1 MQKIVLFSLLFVGFQ
16 TIAQVGIGTS
26 SPDASAKLQIDAS
39 DKGFLPPRVALS
51 SLTDQTTIASPAEG
65 LLVYCTGAAGLAE
78 GYYYWEGA
86 TWVKMANTTNSLDM
100 GYVLAWPSNATPP
113 GYLLPLSGGTYN
125 WADYPEFQT
134 FNSTYASQF
143 ISSSNA
149 TTFTLK
155 DINTTGRFL
164 RGNSTAG
171 TDQVAGTKLPTV
183 PFAVSTAGAHVHSVD
198 PSSVVT
204 TDNGS
209 HNHTGSTSTDGDHS
223 HSITFQNDD
232 FNGGGGGNSGL
243 EDDAG
248 TWWNTKWT
256 SNAGAHNHSFTTTWN
271 GSHTHSVDIPSTS
284 SSSNGDHT
292 HTISGGDTETRP
304 INTSVI
310 WVLKVKPTATTGN
323 LTINTYPGATSASN
337 GITMSSNNIK
347 LGGTLTEATT
357 INKNG
362 NNLNLS
368 GSGNVVIT
376 GDVTATGTI
385 RSAAAGQVLNV
396 TMLPPNA
403 TGSVS
408 VSTTAFTNVAQITY
422 TPVSSNSYILIE
434 YITAYTIPGSNID
447 EFGSEINVGGS
458 QLTYGYQRFEGAAG
472 GGGRSGTLF
481 PLMARY
487 TNSST
492 TAITINVNA
501 RRISSDDTLTV
512 YRDASSWFK
521 ITEIAR

>member
-1 MQKIVLFSLLFVGFQ
+1 MKKIVLFSFLFVVFQ
-16 TIAQVGIGTS
+16 TFAQVGVGTNA
-26 SPDASAKLQIDAS
+26 PDASAQLDVVAT
-39 DKGFLPPRVALS
+39 DKGFLPPRVALT

-65 LLVYCTGAAGLAE
+65 LLVYCTGTAGLAE
-78 GYYYWEGA
+78 GYYYWEGS
-86 TWVKMANTTNSLDM
+86 TWVKMANTANSLDM

-198 PSSVVT
+198 PPSTTSS
-204 TDNGS
+204 TDGS
-209 HNHTGSTSTDGDHS
+209 HNHTYNDAYFAENRGLSGNSRYGTSANTDTDNNFIWRTNTGSHSDYASDINTSTSGNHS
-223 HSITFQNDD
+223 HTTDISA
-232 FNGGGGGNSGL
+232 FNS
-243 EDDAG
+243 A
-248 TWWNTKWT
+248 
-256 SNAGAHNHSFTTTWN
+256 
-271 GSHTHSVDIPSTS
+271 
-284 SSSNGDHT
+284 SNGDHT
-292 HTISGGDTETRP
+292 HTISGGDAETRP

-323 LTINTYPGATSASN
+323 LTINNTYPGATSASN
-337 GITMSSNNIK
+337 GVTLASNNIK

-403 TGSVS
+403 TGSVTI
-408 VSTTAFTNVAQITY
+408 STTSFTNVAQISY

-434 YITAYTIPGSNID
+434 YITAYSIPGSNID

-492 TAITINVNA
+492 SAITINVNA
-501 RRISSDDTLTV
+501 RRINSDDNMAV

>member
-1 MQKIVLFSLLFVGFQ
+1 MKKIILFSFLFVGFQ
-16 TIAQVGIGTS
+16 TIAQVGIGTTT
-26 SPDASAKLQIDAS
+26 PDASAKLQIDAT

-51 SLTDQTTIASPAEG
+51 SLTDQTTIATPAEG
-65 LLVYCTGAAGLAE
+65 LLVYCTGTAGLAE

-86 TWVKMANTTNSLDM
+86 TWVKMANTANSLDM

-143 ISSSNA
+143 ISSSNG

-155 DINTTGRFL
+155 NINSTGRFL
-164 RGNSTAG
+164 RGSSTAG
-171 TDQVAGTKLPTV
+171 TDQVEGTKLPTV

-198 PSSVVT
+198 PPSTTSNT
-204 TDNGS
+204 DGSHSHTYNDAYFAENRGLAGNNRYGTSANSDTDNNFIWRTNTGS
-209 HNHTGSTSTDGDHS
+209 HSDYASDINTSSSGSHS
-223 HSITFQNDD
+223 HSTDISA
-232 FNGGGGGNSGL
+232 FNS
-243 EDDAG
+243 A
-248 TWWNTKWT
+248 
-256 SNAGAHNHSFTTTWN
+256 
-271 GSHTHSVDIPSTS
+271 
-284 SSSNGDHT
+284 SNGDHT

-323 LTINTYPGATSASN
+323 LTINNTYAGATSASN
-337 GITMSSNNIK
+337 GVTLNSNNIK

-385 RSAAAGQVLNV
+385 RSAAAGQVLNI

-403 TGSVS
+403 TGAVLVNSS
-408 VSTTAFTNVAQITY
+408 SFTNVAQVTY
-422 TPVSSNSYILIE
+422 TPVSSNSFILIE
-434 YITAYTIPGSNID
+434 YATAYEIPGSNTD
-447 EFGSEINVGGS
+447 SFQSEINIAGT
-458 QLTYGYQRFEGAAG
+458 QITYGYQQYTGTAG
-472 GGGRSGTLF
+472 GGGRSGSLF
-481 PLMARY
+481 PLMGRY
-487 TNSST
+487 TNSAT

-501 RRISSDDTLTV
+501 RRILSDDNFSV

>member
-1 MQKIVLFSLLFVGFQ
+1 MKKIVLFSLLFVGFQ

-26 SPDASAKLQIDAS
+26 SPDASAKLQIDAT

-51 SLTDQTTIASPAEG
+51 SITDQTTIATPAEG
-65 LLVYCTGAAGLAE
+65 LLVYCSGTAGLAE
-78 GYYYWEGA
+78 GYYYWEGT
-86 TWVKMANTTNSLDM
+86 TWVKMANTSNSLDM

-171 TDQVAGTKLPTV
+171 TDQDDATSLPTTS
-183 PFAVSTAGAHVHSVD
+183 FATSSAGAHVHSVD
-198 PSSVVT
+198 PPSTTSS
-204 TDNGS
+204 TDGS
-209 HNHTGSTSTDGDHS
+209 HNHTY
-223 HSITFQNDD
+223 NDA
-232 FNGGGGGNSGL
+232 FFAENQGASGNNNYGAG
-243 EDDAG
+243 AG
-248 TWWNTKWT
+248 TDWDNNFYWRTASNGTSSSASNINT
-256 SNAGAHNHSFTTTWN
+256 SSN
-271 GSHTHSVDIPSTS
+271 GSHSHATDISAFNS
-284 SSSNGDHT
+284 ASNGDHT
-292 HTISGGDTETRP
+292 HTITGGDAETRP

-323 LTINTYPGATSASN
+323 LTINNTYAGATSASN
-337 GITMSSNNIK
+337 GITLTSNNIK

-403 TGSVS
+403 TGNVS
-408 VSTTAFTNVAQITY
+408 ISSTTFTNVAQITY
-422 TPVSSNSYILIE
+422 TPVSNNSYILIE

-447 EFGSEINVGGS
+447 EFGSEINVGGT
-458 QLTYGYQRFEGAAG
+458 QLTYGYQRFEGAVG
-472 GGGRSGTLF
+472 GGSRSSTLF

-492 TAITINVNA
+492 SAITINVNA
-501 RRISSDDTLTV
+501 RRISSDDTMTV

>member
-1 MQKIVLFSLLFVGFQ
+1 MKKIVLLSFLFVGFQ
-16 TIAQVGIGTS
+16 TFAQVGVGTNT
-26 SPDASAKLQIDAS
+26 PDASAQLDVVAT
-39 DKGFLPPRVALS
+39 DKGLLPPRVALT

-65 LLVYCTGAAGLAE
+65 LLVYCTGTAGLAE

-198 PSSVVT
+198 PPSTTSS
-204 TDNGS
+204 TDGSHSHTYNDAYYAENRGLAGNNKFGTSANSDYDNNFIWRTNTGSNSDYASDINTSSNGS
-209 HNHTGSTSTDGDHS
+209 HSHATDIS
-223 HSITFQNDD
+223 A
-232 FNGGGGGNSGL
+232 FNS
-243 EDDAG
+243 A
-248 TWWNTKWT
+248 
-256 SNAGAHNHSFTTTWN
+256 
-271 GSHTHSVDIPSTS
+271 
-284 SSSNGDHT
+284 SNGDHT
-292 HTISGGDTETRP
+292 HTISGGDAETRP

-323 LTINTYPGATSASN
+323 LTINNTYAGATSASN
-337 GITMSSNNIK
+337 GVTLTSNNIK

-408 VSTTAFTNVAQITY
+408 VSTTTFTNVAQITY
-422 TPVSSNSYILIE
+422 TPVSNNSYILIE

-492 TAITINVNA
+492 SAITINVNA
-501 RRISSDDTLTV
+501 RRISSDDTMTV